1 MFDIRRREFIT
12 LLGGAAAWPLAARA
26 QQPAM
31 PVLGFLR
38 NTSANGSARLVAALH
53 NGLKEADFVEGQ
65 NVEIEYRWTDG
76 QSDRLRAMAAD
87 LVRRRSAVII
97 GGGYA
102 AALAAKAATATIPI
116 VFATGDDPIQ
126 QGLVTSLSRPTGN
139 VTGIFFHSGAILV
152 SKQLE
157 LLREALPKAVVIGML
172 INPTSTAAE
181 LQIRDAQAA
190 ARALG
195 QQLHILHA
203 ESERDFDR
211 AFATL
216 AQKRA
221 SALVIAGNAL
231 FFGHRNAKSRTDVA
245 GLGSTRTKARTDV
258 DSLRAANAELE
269 EKLAEA
275 LEQQAATSQVLSLIS
290 SSPGNLDP
298 VFETILANATRLCE
312 AKFGNLYLYE
322 GNGLRIVATHN
333 VPPAYAEARRRG
345 PIHPAAAGALA
356 CISHSN

>member
-1 MFDIRRREFIT
+1 MVRNHGFEEPPQLPPTATR
-12 LLGGAAAWPLAARA
+12 
-26 QQPAM
+26 QP
-31 PVLGFLR
+31 
-38 NTSANGSARLVAALH
+38 TRLVAALH

-172 INPTSTAAE
+172 INPISTAAE

-231 FFGHRNAKSRTDVA
+231 FFGHRNRLVELGARHAMPLVCDV
-245 GLGSTRTKARTDV
+245 REYV
-258 DSLRAANAELE
+258 
-269 EKLAEA
+269 
-275 LEQQAATSQVLSLIS
+275 
-290 SSPGNLDP
+290 
-298 VFETILANATRLCE
+298 
-312 AKFGNLYLYE
+312 
-322 GNGLRIVATHN
+322 
-333 VPPAYAEARRRG
+333 
-345 PIHPAAAGALA
+345 AAGGLMSYGASITNAYRQTGIYAGRILKGAKPADLPVEQPTKFELVINLKTAKALGLDLPPMLLA
-356 CISHSN
+356 RADEVIE

>member
-1 MFDIRRREFIT
+1 M
-12 LLGGAAAWPLAARA
+12 
-26 QQPAM
+26 
-31 PVLGFLR
+31 
-38 NTSANGSARLVAALH
+38 
-53 NGLKEADFVEGQ
+53 
-65 NVEIEYRWTDG
+65 
-76 QSDRLRAMAAD
+76 
-87 LVRRRSAVII
+87 
-97 GGGYA
+97 
-102 AALAAKAATATIPI
+102 
-116 VFATGDDPIQ
+116 
-126 QGLVTSLSRPTGN
+126 TSLSRPTGN

-231 FFGHRNAKSRTDVA
+231 FFGHRNRLVE
-245 GLGSTRTKARTDV
+245 LGRATRCPSSATCAST
-258 DSLRAANAELE
+258 SL
-269 EKLAEA
+269 
-275 LEQQAATSQVLSLIS
+275 QAA
-290 SSPGNLDP
+290 
-298 VFETILANATRLCE
+298 
-312 AKFGNLYLYE
+312 
-322 GNGLRIVATHN
+322 
-333 VPPAYAEARRRG
+333 
-345 PIHPAAAGALA
+345 
-356 CISHSN
+356 